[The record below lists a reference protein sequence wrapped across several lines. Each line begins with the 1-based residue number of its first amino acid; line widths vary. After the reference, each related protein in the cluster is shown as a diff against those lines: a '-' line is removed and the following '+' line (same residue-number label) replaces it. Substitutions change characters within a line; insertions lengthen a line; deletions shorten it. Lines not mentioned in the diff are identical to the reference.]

1 MSKQAP
7 GGSLEGGLPPV
18 RLPSPVMHAASP
30 VNGPTPRRTM
40 TTWNIL
46 RGVGVALASANDICA
61 CGDARMHHFPYAVL
75 TGNLQGL
82 STWLPSAETPL
93 IARLTVEAPKTTN
106 DIELAARLGLPW
118 CDPGRTVPPRTLG
131 ESKRASPERRRH
143 IGVSC
148 QQLQMIPNFS

>member
-30 VNGPTPRRTM
+30 VNGPTPRRTL
-40 TTWNIL
+40 TTWNIV
-46 RGVGVALASANDICA
+46 RGVGVALASANDVCA

-82 STWLPSAETPL
+82 SPSCHPRRPRNRAAHPKPPITGDPPCSPFLPRPCPPSTRFQPFMSGGCSP
-93 IARLTVEAPKTTN
+93 RL
-106 DIELAARLGLPW
+106 
-118 CDPGRTVPPRTLG
+118 
-131 ESKRASPERRRH
+131 
-143 IGVSC
+143 
-148 QQLQMIPNFS
+148 